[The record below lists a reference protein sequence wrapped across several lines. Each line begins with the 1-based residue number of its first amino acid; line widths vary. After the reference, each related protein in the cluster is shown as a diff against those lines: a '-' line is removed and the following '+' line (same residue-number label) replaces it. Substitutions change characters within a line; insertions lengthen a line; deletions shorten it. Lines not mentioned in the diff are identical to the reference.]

1 MLTANCAVPIAICYI
16 FGQWIPVFTSHII
29 MHTLRLFESY
39 LNERQQYVDFD
50 GTPSNYNRIL
60 TGVPQGSILGPLLF
74 FIIYIND
81 ITQSSKHF
89 NFIIYADDTTL
100 CSTLKVNTDATQL
113 NMELN
118 NVSRWLNL
126 NKLSLNVKKTK
137 AMALH
142 MPQKKIIHPI
152 IQINGSNIEFVD
164 NFVFLGITIN
174 NKLNWNSHINKVTN
188 KISKTVGIL
197 NKLRSFLPS
206 GVLQT
211 IYNTLILPH
220 MTYGIL
226 AWGRPTNTIH
236 KIQKRAIRINC
247 FTASKYNAHTEP
259 LFKQLNLLKACDI
272 CKLHELKCYHKLINR
287 QLPKYFERFVYQ
299 TNLDLHNYNT
309 RRGHRLHIP
318 RINHAFAQLN
328 IRHSVIQTVNSIPD
342 NVSDKIRTHS
352 IKGFSTYAKNY
363 FISKYETT
371 CEIAN
376 CYVCQQ

>member
-1 MLTANCAVPIAICYI
+1 MLELLDRITQQLDKGTTPINVYLDLSKAFDTLDHNILLHKLKYYGIEGTA
-16 FGQWIPVFTSHII
+16 
-29 MHTLRLFESY
+29 LRLFESY

-50 GTPSNYNRIL
+50 GMPSNYNRIL

-74 FIIYIND
+74 IIYSND
-81 ITQSSKHF
+81 IAQSSKHF

-142 MPQKKIIHPI
+142 MPQKKIIHPN

-174 NKLNWNSHINKVTN
+174 NKLNWNSHINKLTN

-226 AWGRPTNTIH
+226 AWGRHTNTIH
-236 KIQKRAIRINC
+236 TIQKRAIRIIA
-247 FTASKYNAHTEP
+247 ASKYNAHTEP

-272 CKLHELKCYHKLINR
+272 CKLQILYFYHKLINR
-287 QLPKYFERFVYQ
+287 QLPKYV
-299 TNLDLHNYNT
+299 
-309 RRGHRLHIP
+309 
-318 RINHAFAQLN
+318 
-328 IRHSVIQTVNSIPD
+328 
-342 NVSDKIRTHS
+342 
-352 IKGFSTYAKNY
+352 
-363 FISKYETT
+363 
-371 CEIAN
+371 
-376 CYVCQQ
+376 